1 MANITQITELYKK
14 IVFITIIL
22 FVAINCSYLSFADTI
37 ILKDGSEIK
46 GIIIKDTSDEVKLK
60 IKFGTISLKR
70 DDIETIKKE
79 EMTDDLILTEE
90 GVKDQW
96 GLYVPSLPHEIEML
110 LSGSVGNGEPYF
122 SFAKEYELKA
132 KNESSI
138 PELRQAGLMT
148 ALTYYKVASKS
159 SNEAIKKSSLS
170 GIKRCSAQLFD
181 VAKGKIVIPHGTSM
195 TEHIGR
201 FIEELDS
208 EAKKK
213 AYTDIYLEMGQD
225 YEAEAAK
232 DSLAE
237 KQLKNIRIAMS
248 CYLIVMTHSPDEESK
263 HLAHSNYRRCRK
275 LRDMRIAKDDENL
288 QESETVPISQ

>member
-1 MANITQITELYKK
+1 MTKTIELLKK
-14 IVFITIIL
+14 VVVIGVTMLISTNYSI
-22 FVAINCSYLSFADTI
+22 LSFADTI
-37 ILKDGSEIK
+37 MLKDGSEIK

-60 IKFGTISLKR
+60 IKFGMLSLKK

-79 EMTDDLILTEE
+79 EITDDLILTEE

-96 GLYVPSLPHEIEML
+96 GFFVPPLPHEIDML
-110 LSGSVGNGEPYF
+110 LSGFMGNGELYF

-159 SNEAIKKSSLS
+159 SDEAIKKSSLS

-181 VAKGKIVIPHGTSM
+181 AAKGKIIIPHGTSM
-195 TEHIGR
+195 TEYISH
-201 FIEELDS
+201 FIEKLDS

-213 AYTDIYLEMGQD
+213 AYTDMYLEMGQD
-225 YEAEAAK
+225 YEAKAAK

-263 HLAHSNYRRCRK
+263 PLARSNYRRCRK
-275 LRDMRIAKDDENL
+275 LRDMHIAEEDENL
-288 QESETVPISQ
+288 